1 MKKSIILIA
10 MLSAGCTTTARMDIA
25 SIDDMRIDCSKKQ
38 EQLDFLRAQW
48 PSHNEQISN
57 GMTITS
63 SLGYILTNADGTYQ
77 KRRVMAD
84 GGYTSTLRLK
94 IEQVK
99 SVCAN
104 YPPY

>member
-1 MKKSIILIA
+1 MKQLIILIA
-10 MLSAGCTTTARMDIA
+10 MLSAGCTTTARMDRA
-25 SIDDMRIDCSKKQ
+25 NFEAMQIDCTRKQ

-48 PSHNEQISN
+48 PSQNELISN
-57 GMTITS
+57 GMMITS
-63 SLGYILTNADGTYQ
+63 SIGYILTNADGTYE
-77 KRRVMAD
+77 KRRNMAD
-84 GGYTSTLRLK
+84 GGYTSSLRLK